1 MKRLA
6 LACVCLIPL
15 TSIRYRGLSATL
27 ESEYLL
33 TSESSPIVASDADWP
48 WWRGPYLDGK
58 SRDRAAPTKW
68 SRTENVVWK
77 ASVPGRGHASPI
89 VLGKRVFLSTA
100 DEQTLKQLILAF
112 DRKTGKELWST
123 VAHEGGFMAKHGKNS
138 HASATPACDGER
150 VYSVFINRGG
160 LHVTATDLEGK
171 IAWQTEAGSF
181 GSEHGYGSSP
191 VLYKSLVIVLGDNR
205 PRCFVAALD
214 RATGKVVW
222 RTDRKTT
229 GKHGSYATPIVA
241 RVAGKPQLL
250 VSGMESTTSYD
261 PATGKQIGACF
272 GPAEVTACTPAF
284 NDQLVFSS
292 GGYPEKELLA
302 IRANGTGD
310 ITRSHVA
317 WRTGKG
323 VTYVPSP
330 LFHAGR
336 LYVVS
341 DDGVTTC
348 FEAASGKQVWQG
360 RLSGNFSASPVLA
373 GNLLYVTNEAGKT
386 YVFKTGPKFEIVAQN
401 DLGDGGFASPAICG
415 GQIFLRTEHALYC
428 VGKPAAQTESSE

>member
-1 MKRLA
+1 MNRLA
-6 LACVCLIPL
+6 LACICLTALAWTGYREPPASVKGEVAL
-15 TSIRYRGLSATL
+15 TNETP
-27 ESEYLL
+27 
-33 TSESSPIVASDADWP
+33 PIVVSDADWP
-48 WWRGPYLDGK
+48 WWRGPDLDGK
-58 SRDRAAPTKW
+58 SRDRAAPTTW
-68 SRTENVVWK
+68 SRTENVAWK
-77 ASVPGRGHASPI
+77 TDVPGRGHASPI
-89 VLGKRVFLSTA
+89 VVGSQIFLTTA
-100 DEQTLKQLILAF
+100 DEQGQKQLILAF

-150 VYSVFINRGG
+150 VYSVFINRTG
-160 LHVTATDLEGK
+160 LHVTATDLDGK

-205 PRCFVAALD
+205 TSCFVAALD
-214 RATGKVVW
+214 RQTGKVVW

-241 RVAGKPQLL
+241 RVAGKQQLL
-250 VSGMESTTSYD
+250 ISGMESTTSYD
-261 PATGKQIGACF
+261 PGTGKQVWTCF

-284 NDQLVFSS
+284 SDQLVFSS

-330 LFHAGR
+330 IYHAGL

-348 FEAASGKQVWQG
+348 FDGKTGKENWKG
-360 RLSGNFSASPVLA
+360 RLQGNFSSSPVLA

-386 YVFKTGPKFEIVAQN
+386 YVFKAGPKFEIVAQN
-401 DLGDGGFASPAICG
+401 DLGNSGFATPAICG

-428 VGKPAAQTESSE
+428 VGKPAAQSESSE